1 MLRAEEA
8 CVYCNLLWDSSC
20 FITFS
25 SYTIDPHWEMRA
37 VRLRLSR
44 QYRVCWLSTAI
55 HMENE
60 IGLKGLGNSR
70 LCSERQ
76 ASSYR
81 NVEIFMTDHG
91 WNGKVLRK
99 NWGVLPRVQ
108 DDNMVRKVHRR
119 HGGYGINE
127 GSGRGMVAEREETR
141 GEDRQVA

>member
-1 MLRAEEA
+1 MLRAVET
-8 CVYCNLLWDSSC
+8 CVYYILLRDSSR
-20 FITFS
+20 FITSS

-37 VRLRLSR
+37 VRLCLPT
-44 QYRVCWLSTAI
+44 QYRVCWLLTAI
-55 HMENE
+55 HTENE

-70 LCSERQ
+70 LCSDRQ
-76 ASSYR
+76 AISYR
-81 NVEIFMTDHG
+81 NVEIFVTDHG